1 MNKITILL
9 FVLCFSNT
17 ALLAQ
22 EDQTIP
28 NRAISLQE
36 AIKIALENNHDIS
49 VANRTVKIA
58 ENNASLGNAGFL
70 PTVTASGSYTGSV
83 QDTEIRFPGN
93 QGDINVSD
101 AGSTSLSGSIAANY
115 VLFDGF
121 GNYYTF
127 KNLQNLAE
135 QSGVSARLQIEGTL
149 IQVINQYLNVL
160 FENES
165 LRIAEE
171 SIERSKDRFNRVSE
185 RFNFGNA
192 SRLDVLTA
200 QVDLNADSVI
210 YVQSKARLENAK
222 RTLLIQLGA
231 SPSSDISLADEYSIN
246 TSMKL
251 DEVLAQ
257 SRQHNAAIVIS
268 RLASESAE
276 LQLRQ
281 TKSDRFPVVSLS
293 GAYNYTK
300 NEQDAG
306 QFEYQELKGF
316 NGGISVSLNL
326 FNGFR
331 RETQIQ
337 NAMVSLKNNQELL
350 QLAGKALERDV
361 MNLYQDYQT
370 NLFLVEKEELN
381 LETAELNF
389 ERSQELFDLGQIT
402 NTQFREAQ
410 LGVSRVQQNIV
421 RLKVQAKR
429 AEVQL
434 LQLSGQLINVQP

>member
-1 MNKITILL
+1 MNKYIILL
-9 FVLCFSNT
+9 FVLCFYNT
-17 ALLAQ
+17 ALFAQ
-22 EDQTIP
+22 EDQTLP

-93 QGDINVSD
+93 QPDINVSD

-171 SIERSKDRFNRVSE
+171 SIERSDDRFKRVSE

-192 SRLDVLTA
+192 TRLDVLTA

-231 SPSSDISLADEYSIN
+231 SPSNDISLTDEYSIN
-246 TSMKL
+246 ASMKL
-251 DEVLAQ
+251 DEILAQ

-276 LQLRQ
+276 LQLKQ

-300 NEQDAG
+300 NELDAG

-316 NGGISVSLNL
+316 NGGISLSLNL

-337 NAMVSLKNNQELL
+337 NTMVTMKNNQEFLE
-350 QLAGKALERDV
+350 LAEKSLERDV

-370 NLFLVEKEELN
+370 NLFLVEKEALN

-389 ERSQELFDLGQIT
+389 ERSKELFELGQIT

>member
-1 MNKITILL
+1 MNKCIILL
-9 FVLCFSNT
+9 FT
-17 ALLAQ
+17 LLLMSSGIAAQ
-22 EDQTIP
+22 QNSLSDKP
-28 NRAISLQE
+28 ISLQE
-36 AIKIALENNHDIS
+36 AIKIALEKNHDIS
-49 VANRTVKIA
+49 IASRSVKIA
-58 ENNASLGNAGFL
+58 ENNANLGNAGFL
-70 PTVTASGSYTGSV
+70 PTISANGSYSGSI

-93 QGDINVSD
+93 QPDINVSD
-101 AGSTSLSGSIAANY
+101 AGSTSLSGSISANY

-160 FENES
+160 FESES
-165 LRIAEE
+165 VRIAEE
-171 SIERSKDRFNRVSE
+171 SILRSENRLQRVTE

-200 QVDLNADSVI
+200 QVDLNADSVN
-210 YVQSKARLENAK
+210 YVQSNARLANAK
-222 RTLLIQLGA
+222 RSLLIQLGA
-231 SPSSDISLADEYSIN
+231 SPSDNILLEDELMIDQGIPFDELLAN
-246 TSMKL
+246 
-251 DEVLAQ
+251 A
-257 SRQHNAAIVIS
+257 RQNNAALVIS

-276 LQLRQ
+276 FQLKQ
-281 TKSDRFPVVSLS
+281 TRSDRYPVISLN

-300 NEQDAG
+300 NELDAG

-337 NAMVSLKNNQELL
+337 NAMVSLKNNKESLD
-350 QLAGKALERDV
+350 LAEKTLERDV

-370 NLFLVEKEELN
+370 SLFLVEKEELN

-434 LQLSGQLINVQP
+434 LQLSGQLIETDS

>member
-1 MNKITILL
+1 MNKCIILL
-9 FVLCFSNT
+9 FTLIFTST
-17 ALLAQ
+17 DIAAQ
-22 EDQTIP
+22 QNSLSDKP
-28 NRAISLQE
+28 ISLQE
-36 AIKIALENNHDIS
+36 AIKIALEKNHDIS
-49 VANRTVKIA
+49 IASRSVKIA
-58 ENNASLGNAGFL
+58 ENNANLGNAGFL
-70 PTVTASGSYTGSV
+70 PTISANGSYSGSI

-93 QGDINVSD
+93 QPDINVLD
-101 AGSTSLSGSIAANY
+101 AGSTSLSGSISANY

-160 FENES
+160 FESES
-165 LRIAEE
+165 VRIAEE
-171 SIERSKDRFNRVSE
+171 SILRSENRLQRVTE

-200 QVDLNADSVI
+200 QVDLNADSVN
-210 YVQSKARLENAK
+210 YVQSNARLSNAK
-222 RTLLIQLGA
+222 RSLLIQLGA
-231 SPSSDISLADEYSIN
+231 SPSDDILLEDELMIDQGIPF
-246 TSMKL
+246 
-251 DEVLAQ
+251 DELLVNA
-257 SRQHNAAIVIS
+257 RQNNAALVIS

-276 LQLRQ
+276 FQLKQ
-281 TKSDRFPVVSLS
+281 TRSDRYPVISLN

-300 NEQDAG
+300 NELDAG
-306 QFEYQELKGF
+306 QFEYQELNGF

-337 NAMVSLKNNQELL
+337 NAMVSLKNNEESLD
-350 QLAGKALERDV
+350 LAEKTLERDV

-370 NLFLVEKEELN
+370 SLFLVEKEELN

-402 NTQFREAQ
+402 NTQFREA
-410 LGVSRVQQNIV
+410 LAYHIHY
-421 RLKVQAKR
+421 LKF
-429 AEVQL
+429 
-434 LQLSGQLINVQP
+434 